1 MKYSIK
7 DILNPKRRKA
17 FLRFKFK
24 KWLTSDLEKV
34 ELSQEDKELEISTLL
49 WYKQPHIIKQL
60 AIRLWNPD
68 CQECVEKTKCTICS
82 CDTIANKLDL
92 NTLCKYYDEPLL
104 DEEEFKIKE
113 KEIINIENK
122 KVTINYVQSK

>member
-1 MKYSIK
+1 MKYNIK

-17 FLRFKFK
+17 FLRFILKS
-24 KWLTSDLEKV
+24 WLYDDLEKV
-34 ELSQEDKELEISTLL
+34 ELSQEDKELEISKLL
-49 WYKQPHIIKQL
+49 WYTKPHIIKQL

-68 CQECVEKTKCTICS
+68 CQECVESTKCINCN

-92 NTLCKYYDEPLL
+92 NTLCKYNDEPLL